1 MYFKLKSNVLFRN
14 YGDYGYI
21 TDDRNYRYVE
31 DEVIGERIVSESGAV
46 FLSTLNKTPKSTLD
60 ICTELL
66 DKFKDVSIEIIR
78 DDVEEFFSE
87 LVCDGFLCKGET
99 SAECNSN
106 DYVFTYKDINSK
118 VKIDISK
125 DDTYNTNEFLEK
137 HESEVNRLTSVHI
150 EITSKCNERCI
161 HCYIPHEKKIKTLD
175 TKNIY
180 ALLKQCKD
188 MNVLHITLSGGEP
201 MLHKDFCDI
210 LKQCREYDF
219 AVSVLTN
226 LTLLTDEI
234 VTEMK
239 LNGLLG
245 VQTSLYSTD
254 PVIHDSITKMT
265 GSFKKTKS
273 SILKLVE
280 NDIPLQISCPVMK
293 QNKNCYHDVIEW
305 AKTYGVA
312 VSYDYALI
320 AEYDHSN
327 KIICNR
333 LSLNEVSKI
342 IKDKHSDDKA
352 YLDKLKDDLVNKS
365 HVDPEDPIC
374 SICSVSVCIAENGN
388 VYPCAGWQYC
398 VLGNILETSLNDVWL
413 FSRKINLLRM
423 IKNKDFPEC
432 MQCDLKGICS
442 MCMVRN
448 ANEDCNGDYL
458 NINEYFCNIT
468 KMKKELLN

>member
-21 TDDRNYRYVE
+21 TDDRNYRYVK

-46 FLSTLNKTPKSTLD
+46 FLSTLNKTPKSTLN

-66 DKFKDVSIEIIR
+66 AKFKDASIEIIR

-99 SAECNSN
+99 AAECNSN
-106 DYVFTYKDINSK
+106 DYVFTYKDIDSK
-118 VKIDISK
+118 VKVDISK
-125 DDTYNTNEFLEK
+125 DNPDNTNEFFEK

-175 TKNIY
+175 TENIY
-180 ALLKQCKD
+180 SLLKQCKD

-219 AVSVLTN
+219 SVSVLTN
-226 LTLLTDEI
+226 LTLLTDEV

-245 VQTSLYSTD
+245 VQTSLYSTV

-265 GSFKKTKS
+265 GSFKKTES

-293 QNKNCYHDVIEW
+293 QNKNCYRDVIEW
-305 AKTYGVA
+305 AKKYGIA

-327 KIICNR
+327 KIIGNR
-333 LSLNEVSKI
+333 LSLNEVSDV
-342 IKDKHSDDKA
+342 IKDKSSNDKT
-352 YLDKLKDDLVNKS
+352 YLDRLKDDLINKS

-398 VLGNILETSLNDVWL
+398 VLGNILETSLNDVWH

-423 IKNKDFPEC
+423 IKRKDFPKC
-432 MQCDLKGICS
+432 MQCDIKGTCS
-442 MCMVRN
+442 MCLVRN

-458 NINEYFCNIT
+458 NVNEYFCNIT

>member
-1 MYFKLKSNVLFRN
+1 
-14 YGDYGYI
+14 
-21 TDDRNYRYVE
+21 
-31 DEVIGERIVSESGAV
+31 
-46 FLSTLNKTPKSTLD
+46 
-60 ICTELL
+60 
-66 DKFKDVSIEIIR
+66 
-78 DDVEEFFSE
+78 
-87 LVCDGFLCKGET
+87 
-99 SAECNSN
+99 
-106 DYVFTYKDINSK
+106 
-118 VKIDISK
+118 
-125 DDTYNTNEFLEK
+125 
-137 HESEVNRLTSVHI
+137 
-150 EITSKCNERCI
+150 
-161 HCYIPHEKKIKTLD
+161 
-175 TKNIY
+175 
-180 ALLKQCKD
+180 
-188 MNVLHITLSGGEP
+188 
-201 MLHKDFCDI
+201 
-210 LKQCREYDF
+210 
-219 AVSVLTN
+219 
-226 LTLLTDEI
+226 
-234 VTEMK
+234 MK
-239 LNGLLG
+239 
-245 VQTSLYSTD
+245 
-254 PVIHDSITKMT
+254 

-280 NDIPLQISCPVMK
+280 NDIPLQMSCSVMK
-293 QNKNCYHDVIEW
+293 QNKNCYHDVIGW

-398 VLGNILETSLNDVWL
+398 VLGNILETSLNDVWH
-413 FSRKINLLRM
+413 FSRKINLLRI

-448 ANEDCNGDYL
+448 ANEDCNGDYF

-468 KMKKELLN
+468 KMKK

>member
-21 TDDRNYRYVE
+21 TDDRNYRYVK

-46 FLSTLNKTPKSTLD
+46 FLSTLNKTPKSTLN

-66 DKFKDVSIEIIR
+66 AKFKDASIEIIR

-99 SAECNSN
+99 AAECNSN

-118 VKIDISK
+118 VKVDISK
-125 DDTYNTNEFLEK
+125 DNTDNTNEFFEK

-175 TKNIY
+175 TENIY
-180 ALLKQCKD
+180 SLLKQCKD

-219 AVSVLTN
+219 SVSVLTN
-226 LTLLTDEI
+226 LTLLTDEV

-245 VQTSLYSTD
+245 VQTSLYSTV

-265 GSFKKTKS
+265 GSFKKTES

-293 QNKNCYHDVIEW
+293 QNKNCYRDVIEW
-305 AKTYGVA
+305 AKKYGIA

-327 KIICNR
+327 KIIGNR
-333 LSLNEVSKI
+333 LSLNEVSDV
-342 IKDKHSDDKA
+342 IKDKSSNDKT
-352 YLDKLKDDLVNKS
+352 YLDRLKDDLVNKS

-398 VLGNILETSLNDVWL
+398 VLGNILETSLNDVWH

-423 IKNKDFPEC
+423 IKRKDFPKC
-432 MQCDLKGICS
+432 MQCDIKGTCS
-442 MCMVRN
+442 MCLVRN

-458 NINEYFCNIT
+458 NVNEYFCNIT

>member
-21 TDDRNYRYVE
+21 TDDRNYRYVK

-46 FLSTLNKTPKSTLD
+46 FLSTLNKTPKSTLN
-60 ICTELL
+60 ICAELL
-66 DKFKDVSIEIIR
+66 AKFKDASIEIIR

-99 SAECNSN
+99 AAECNSN
-106 DYVFTYKDINSK
+106 DYLFTYKDIDSK
-118 VKIDISK
+118 VKVDISK
-125 DDTYNTNEFLEK
+125 DNPDNTNEFFEK

-175 TKNIY
+175 TENIY
-180 ALLKQCKD
+180 SLLKQCKD

-219 AVSVLTN
+219 SVSVLTN
-226 LTLLTDEI
+226 LTLLTDEV

-245 VQTSLYSTD
+245 VQTSLYSTV

-265 GSFKKTKS
+265 GSFKKTES

-293 QNKNCYHDVIEW
+293 QNKNCYRDVIEW
-305 AKTYGVA
+305 AKKYGVA

-327 KIICNR
+327 KIIGNR
-333 LSLNEVSKI
+333 LSLNEVSDV
-342 IKDKHSDDKA
+342 IKDKSSNDKN
-352 YLDKLKDDLVNKS
+352 YLDRLKDDLVNKS

-398 VLGNILETSLNDVWL
+398 VLGNILETSLNDVWH

-423 IKNKDFPEC
+423 IKRKDFPKC
-432 MQCDLKGICS
+432 MQCDIKGTCS
-442 MCMVRN
+442 MCLVRN

-458 NINEYFCNIT
+458 NVNEYFCNIT

>member
-21 TDDRNYRYVE
+21 TDDRNYRYVK

-46 FLSTLNKTPKSTLD
+46 FLSTLNKTPKSTLN

-66 DKFKDVSIEIIR
+66 AKFKDASIEIIR

-99 SAECNSN
+99 AAECNSN
-106 DYVFTYKDINSK
+106 DYVFTYKYIDSK
-118 VKIDISK
+118 VKVDISK
-125 DDTYNTNEFLEK
+125 DNPDNTNEFFEK

-175 TKNIY
+175 TENIY
-180 ALLKQCKD
+180 SLLKQCKD

-219 AVSVLTN
+219 SVSVLTN
-226 LTLLTDEI
+226 LTLLTDEV

-245 VQTSLYSTD
+245 VQTSLYSTV

-265 GSFKKTKS
+265 GSFKKTES

-293 QNKNCYHDVIEW
+293 QNKNCYRDVIEW
-305 AKTYGVA
+305 AKKYGIA

-327 KIICNR
+327 KIIGNR
-333 LSLNEVSKI
+333 LSLNEVSEV
-342 IKDKHSDDKA
+342 IKDKSSNDKT
-352 YLDKLKDDLVNKS
+352 YLDRLKDDLVNKS

-398 VLGNILETSLNDVWL
+398 VLGNILETSLNDVWH

-423 IKNKDFPEC
+423 IKRKDFPKC
-432 MQCDLKGICS
+432 MQCDIKGTCS
-442 MCMVRN
+442 MCLVRN

-458 NINEYFCNIT
+458 NVNEYFCNIT